1 MSIRFNVVDWR
12 EYDIETFNEDEEDS
26 EKVILDN
33 KQYVIELYG
42 RTAKDDSEYPDQ
54 SVYLKVLDYYPHF
67 YLRLPDRFTEMN
79 LKSLMEYII
88 EYLCPKKYQ
97 ESLISYDL
105 VEKHRFYGFTNNK
118 LYKFGLLVFKNMD
131 AMRKFSYLFS
141 KPIRTATLPEFKY
154 EPHETNISPML
165 RFMHKQN
172 IKSCGWVS
180 VSDFTESDYAN
191 TDVQIEANWKDVIAY
206 DNPKYSSLKVLSF
219 DIECVSEDGSFPQ
232 PERKNDKVITICS
245 TITRYGS
252 IEPEEIWAFSLKKCP
267 EFDDPRVKLIN
278 CKTEK
283 ELLLKWSESV
293 LEIDP
298 DIITGYNIS
307 GFDEFYLHKRAI
319 LYNVAEKFSNIGR
332 KSESCKFEE
341 QKLSSSALGDNI
353 LKFYDTPGRVMI
365 DMLKVVQRDHKLTS
379 YKLDNVAENF
389 IKGDVK
395 KYEVQDNKTI
405 LTVTKPHLLKVGNY
419 IKFTVN
425 DEKYKNSEKYI
436 VESITNNQVVIETN
450 DIDFVIDHDNEIK
463 WGLAKDD
470 VKPAELFQLYNEGT
484 EEGIYKITK
493 YCIMDCALI
502 NMLIGILEILNNNM
516 AMATV
521 CSVPLAYIFLR
532 GQGIKIFS
540 LVSKACK
547 ENNYIVPVIRP
558 KKDEIASED
567 DSYEGAICFT
577 PQIGF
582 YDVPITV
589 LDYGSLYPSSMIDL
603 NMSLET
609 IVLDDKFRGL
619 KGYKYNEIWYKS
631 DPTIEKP
638 DVKVTFAIPED
649 NKRGIVPKILQ
660 YLLDARNDTRAKQKN
675 VTDSSMFAILEGL
688 QLAYKVTANSLYGQ
702 MGAKTSP
709 VHMKEIAAST
719 TARGREMLEFGRDY
733 VEKEFSPVLEKY
745 ISDIPDDYDDF
756 FDKITIQHSDVL
768 KPNKLLLKYW
778 EQVFS
783 QDKFELLKK
792 QLENPKENILNED
805 YLKEEFNK
813 KSRFLEILH
822 KKYFKQY
829 NFEIKPKIIYGDSV
843 TGDTPLLLKSNI
855 NDSNIEITTI
865 DSIASKW
872 IPYPGFKA
880 DDKKLLL
887 KEQSMPNKEYYVM
900 INDGVWSKVLR
911 VIRHKTYKKI
921 YRVTTH
927 TGCIKVT
934 EDHSLLNENLELKK
948 PGELKVGDNLFN
960 IKEFDTSDNLTTISK
975 EKAFVYG
982 LFFADGSCGFYHCPS
997 GDKYSWAINK
1007 QDTKLL
1013 NRAKKYLEEND
1024 KDNEFK
1030 ILDTMESSS
1039 VYKLVVKGQI
1049 KKYVMEY
1056 RKEFYDNHKYKKV
1069 PDCILNG
1076 SLEVKNAFFEGYYCG
1091 DGDKASFCR
1100 LDVKGQIGAMG
1111 LYYLM
1116 RSTGYNVSI
1125 NNRTDKP
1132 DIYRLTG
1139 SITPLRKQG
1148 NKIKKINLMH
1158 LTYTDYVYDL
1168 ETEAGVFHAGVGD
1181 LVVKNTDSNFINWNM
1196 INSKTGELMKG
1207 KHLVG
1212 LGIEMG
1218 KLVEKY
1224 IKPLLPFP
1232 HKWNYEKTFYPFCIL
1247 AKKRY
1252 IGMKY
1257 EFSDDHCYLSY
1268 MGIVLKRRDNARI
1281 VKKVISGLIN
1291 IMMEQVDSKDFT
1303 RIIDF
1308 MREQIEK
1315 ILNGGYPLDDFE
1327 LSKTLK
1333 ANYADRSRMAHVV
1346 LADRVAERDPGNA
1359 FNLNDRV
1366 PFIYIEKKQIKGVKL
1381 LQGDMVETP
1390 EYIREKKLR
1399 VDYLF
1404 YITNQIM
1411 NPAVQLL
1418 EVLMPNPQALFD
1430 EYIKK
1435 ENDRKK
1441 GVQGLEKWGIIS
1453 TGVVDK
1459 NKKILEKPKE
1469 KKSLGKSRLP
1479 KPNLKPNKLMELKD

>member
-1 MSIRFNVVDWR
+1 MSLKFNVIDWR
-12 EYDIETFNEDEEDS
+12 DYDIEMSSDDS
-26 EKVILDN
+26 EEKEQLDDKVYI
-33 KQYVIELYG
+33 IELYG
-42 RTAKDDSEYPDQ
+42 RTAIDDPEYPDQ
-54 SVYLKVLDYYPHF
+54 SVYLKVLNYYPHF

-79 LKSLMEYII
+79 LRTLTEHIL
-88 EYLCPKKYQ
+88 EYLYPKKYQ
-97 ESLISYDL
+97 DSLLNYEL

-118 LYKFGLLVFKNMD
+118 LYKFGLFVFKNTE
-131 AMRKFSYLFS
+131 AMRKFTYIFS
-141 KPIRTATLPEFKY
+141 KPIRTSTLGEYKY

-172 IKSCGWVS
+172 IKSCGWVE
-180 VSDFTESDYAN
+180 VLNYTENDDATTN
-191 TDVQIEANWKDVIAY
+191 IQIEANWKDVIAY
-206 DNPKYSSLKVLSF
+206 ENPKYSSLKVLSF

-252 IEPEEIWAFSLKKCP
+252 IEPYEIWAFSLKKCS
-267 EFDDPRVKLIN
+267 EFDDQRVKLFN

-283 ELLLKWSESV
+283 ELLLKWSESII
-293 LEIDP
+293 EIDP

-307 GFDEFYLHKRAI
+307 GFDESYLYKRAQ
-319 LYNVAEKFSNIGR
+319 LYNIERQFSRMGR
-332 KSESCKFEE
+332 KLESCKFEE

-353 LKFYDTPGRVMI
+353 LKFYDMPGRVMI

-395 KYEVQDNKTI
+395 KYEVKDSKTI
-405 LTVTKPHLLKVGNY
+405 LTLTKGHLLKEGNY

-425 DEKYKNSEKYI
+425 DEKYKNSEKFI
-436 VESITNNQVVIETN
+436 VEKINNNQITIN
-450 DIDFVIDHDNEIK
+450 TTDIDFVIDHDNEIK

-470 VKPAELFQLYNEGT
+470 VKPAELFELYHEGT

-547 ENNYIVPVIRP
+547 ENNYVIPVIRP
-558 KKDEIASED
+558 NKNEVANED

-582 YDVPITV
+582 YDVPVTV

-609 IVLDDKFRGL
+609 IVLDDRFRGL

-631 DPTIEKP
+631 DPIVDKP

-675 VTDSSMFAILEGL
+675 VTDGSLFAILEGL

-733 VEKEFSPVLEKY
+733 VEKEFSPILEKY
-745 ISDIPDDYDDF
+745 ISNIDDEYDSF
-756 FDKITIQHSDVL
+756 FDNQIISHQDVL
-768 KPNKLLLKYW
+768 KPNKMLLNYW
-778 EQVFS
+778 EQVFT

-792 QLENPKENILNED
+792 QLENSKENILNDD
-805 YLKEEFNK
+805 YLKTEFNK
-813 KSRFLEILH
+813 KSKFFEILH

-829 NFEIKPKIIYGDSV
+829 NFKIEPNIIYGDSV
-843 TGDTPLLLKSNI
+843 TGDTPILIRNKDKHFVLPIKELS
-855 NDSNIEITTI
+855 
-865 DSIASKW
+865 SKW
-872 IPYPGFKA
+872 KPYIGFKIE
-880 DDKKLLL
+880 DLKLLD
-887 KEQSMPNKEYYVM
+887 KQQNDEIEYE
-900 INDGVWSKVLR
+900 ILCDNNNWAKIKR

-921 YRVTTH
+921 YRIITRTSFVD
-927 TGCIKVT
+927 VT
-934 EDHSLLNENLELKK
+934 EDHSLINDKGELVK
-948 PGELKVGDNLFN
+948 PSELKVGNKLYYMNEPIKDLN
-960 IKEFDTSDNLTTISK
+960 IEYNDIIDM
-975 EKAFVYG
+975 
-982 LFFADGSCGFYHCPS
+982 
-997 GDKYSWAINK
+997 
-1007 QDTKLL
+1007 KL
-1013 NRAKKYLEEND
+1013 K
-1024 KDNEFK
+1024 
-1030 ILDTMESSS
+1030 S
-1039 VYKLVVKGQI
+1039 YKLYRFTSLLDMMK
-1049 KKYVMEY
+1049 EY
-1056 RKEFYDNHKYKKV
+1056 WIAKNQG
-1069 PDCILNG
+1069 LNVG
-1076 SLEVKNAFFEGYYCG
+1076 IEVDSSLF
-1091 DGDKASFCR
+1091 
-1100 LDVKGQIGAMG
+1100 MG
-1111 LYYLM
+1111 RIDYEYYLKI
-1116 RSTGYNVSI
+1116 YNQSI
-1125 NNRTDKP
+1125 ENPNEIIN
-1132 DIYRLTG
+1132 IYILHEEY
-1139 SITPLRKQG
+1139 
-1148 NKIKKINLMH
+1148 N
-1158 LTYTDYVYDL
+1158 DYVYDL

-1181 LVVKNTDSNFINWNM
+1181 LIVKNTDSNFINWNM
-1196 INSKTGELMKG
+1196 MDRKTGEIMKG
-1207 KHLVG
+1207 MHLVG

-1218 KLVEKY
+1218 KMVEKH
-1224 IKPLLPFP
+1224 IKPRLPFP

-1257 EFSDDHCYLSY
+1257 EFSDDHYYLSY

-1291 IMMEQVDSKDFT
+1291 IMMEQVDNRDSS
-1303 RIIDF
+1303 RIIIY

-1315 ILNGGYPLDDFE
+1315 ILNGGFPLDDFV

-1333 ANYADRSRMAHVV
+1333 GSYALSNDNHLKYLNIKIENKKKSEFEEDEGSKTKKHMTFLDKDGWYIKINEQKKYSNDLCPNMVHVV
-1346 LADRVAERDPGNA
+1346 LAERVRRRDPGNA

-1366 PFIYIEKKQIKGVKL
+1366 PFIYIEKKAQKGVKL

-1390 EYIREKKLR
+1390 EYIAEKKLK

-1441 GVQGLEKWGIIS
+1441 GVQGLEKWGIFS
-1453 TGVVDK
+1453 TGSMDK

-1469 KKSLGKSRLP
+1469 KKSMGKSKLP
-1479 KPNLKPNKLMELKD
+1479 KPVLKPIKLKELKD